1 MVEIKN
7 YKLNPGIDGEILY
20 TYVRL
25 GKRDFYLKPEKLNKI
40 KYILKM
46 CILGL
51 TFASVSAI
59 VYM

>member
-1 MVEIKN
+1 MVEIRD
-7 YKLNPGIDGEILY
+7 YKLNPGSEGEILY
-20 TYVRL
+20 TYVRI
-25 GKRDFYLKPEKLNKI
+25 GKRDFYLEPEKLNKI